1 MDIDLGDDIELEDD
15 DQFNDGADIG
25 GGVDDGVNG
34 GNFDEAINQEHVWIV
49 ITKFFDERG
58 LVKQQIESF
67 DEFIN
72 TTLQTAV
79 NENHRQT
86 IFPQKQYLPG
96 ADDELTDEADTY
108 YEVKFGQVFLAG
120 PTITEQDGVSR
131 AFDPRE
137 ARLRSLTYA
146 APLYVDVTGTWYKV
160 ENDIK
165 IRRERRLQGM
175 ENLDNRWEPKSDL
188 SSTWVTYR

>member
-1 MDIDLGDDIELEDD
+1 MTPVAGTPSYTLLTTAKKRKDIDLGDDIELEDD

-25 GGVDDGVNG
+25 GRVDDGVNE

-79 NENHRQT
+79 NENHEANY
-86 IFPQKQYLPG
+86 FP
-96 ADDELTDEADTY
+96 TEA
-108 YEVKFGQVFLAG
+108 VLAWSRRRV
-120 PTITEQDGVSR
+120 DGR
-131 AFDPRE
+131 
-137 ARLRSLTYA
+137 
-146 APLYVDVTGTWYKV
+146 G
-160 ENDIK
+160 
-165 IRRERRLQGM
+165 
-175 ENLDNRWEPKSDL
+175 
-188 SSTWVTYR
+188 